1 MQYRKLGKWGV
12 KVSEVSLG
20 SWLTFGHATDEE
32 SAAQCIYRAYELG
45 INLFDTANVY
55 AAGRAE
61 EVMGKALKAFRRD
74 SYVLATKVY
83 FPMGDGPNDRGLSR
97 KHIFEQCH
105 ASLKR
110 LGTDYIDLYQCH
122 RYDVHT
128 PLEET
133 VRAMGDLIRQ
143 GKILY
148 WGVSEWSASQI
159 LDAIHLCRQM
169 NIDPPVSNQPHYN
182 MLGREIE
189 KEVLPMCERVGM
201 GNIVYSP
208 LAQGVLTGKYQPGS
222 PPPPDTRAA
231 DESSNMF
238 MRWLMSD
245 EVLTKVQK
253 LRPIAERNGLSMA
266 QLALAWCLR
275 QPMVSSVI
283 IGARK
288 VSQIEDNVKASGV
301 QLSPEDLRD
310 IDMALGFAQ
319 PEG

>member
-1 MQYRKLGKWGV
+1 
-12 KVSEVSLG
+12 
-20 SWLTFGHATDEE
+20 
-32 SAAQCIYRAYELG
+32 
-45 INLFDTANVY
+45 
-55 AAGRAE
+55 
-61 EVMGKALKAFRRD
+61 
-74 SYVLATKVY
+74 
-83 FPMGDGPNDRGLSR
+83 
-97 KHIFEQCH
+97 
-105 ASLKR
+105 
-110 LGTDYIDLYQCH
+110 
-122 RYDVHT
+122 
-128 PLEET
+128 
-133 VRAMGDLIRQ
+133 
-143 GKILY
+143 
-148 WGVSEWSASQI
+148 
-159 LDAIHLCRQM
+159 
-169 NIDPPVSNQPHYN
+169 

-288 VSQIEDNVKASGV
+288 VSQIEDNVKASGI

-310 IDMALGFAQ
+310 IDIALGFAQ

>member
-1 MQYRKLGKWGV
+1 MQYRQLGKWGL

-20 SWLTFGHATDEE
+20 SWLTFGHAADERTTE
-32 SAAQCIYRAYELG
+32 ACIHRAYELG

-55 AAGRAE
+55 AGGRSE
-61 EVMGKALKAFRRD
+61 EVVGKALKAFRRD

-83 FPMGDGPNDRGLSR
+83 FPMGSGPNDRGLSR

-105 ASLKR
+105 ASLRR

-122 RYDVHT
+122 RYDPNT

-148 WGVSEWSASQI
+148 WGVSEWSAAQI
-159 LDAIHLCRQM
+159 LDAIYLCQQLHV
-169 NIDPPVSNQPHYN
+169 DPPVSNQPHYH

-189 KEVLPMCERVGM
+189 KEVLPMCARVGM
-201 GNIVYSP
+201 GNIVFSP
-208 LAQGVLTGKYQPGS
+208 LAQGVLTGKYLPGA
-222 PPPPDTRAA
+222 PPPPDSRAA
-231 DESSNMF
+231 DDTSNMF
-238 MRWLMSD
+238 IRRLLSD
-245 EVLTKVQK
+245 EVLTRVQQ
-253 LRPIAERNGLSMA
+253 LRPIAERNGLTMA

-288 VSQIEDNVKASGV
+288 VEQIEENVKASGI
-301 QLSPEDLRD
+301 QLSEQDLHD
-310 IDMALGFAQ
+310 IDVALGYATG
-319 PEG
+319 ES

>member
-32 SAAQCIYRAYELG
+32 TAAECIYRAYELG

-122 RYDVHT
+122 RYDRNT

-159 LDAIHLCRQM
+159 LDAVHLCQQM

-201 GNIVYSP
+201 GNIVFSP
-208 LAQGVLTGKYQPGS
+208 LAQGVLTGKYLPGS

-238 MRWLMSD
+238 MRWLMSE

-253 LRPIAERNGLSMA
+253 LRPIAERNGLTMA

-310 IDMALGFAQ
+310 IDIALGFAQ

>member
-32 SAAQCIYRAYELG
+32 TAAQCIHRAYELG

-61 EVMGKALKAFRRD
+61 EVMGKALKGFRRD

-122 RYDVHT
+122 RYDRNT

-133 VRAMGDLIRQ
+133 VRAIGDLIRQ

-159 LDAIHLCRQM
+159 LDAVHLCQQM

-201 GNIVYSP
+201 GNIVFSP
-208 LAQGVLTGKYQPGS
+208 LAQGVLTGKYLPGS

-253 LRPIAERNGLSMA
+253 LRPIAERNGLTMA

-310 IDMALGFAQ
+310 IDIALGFAQ

>member
-1 MQYRKLGKWGV
+1 MQYRNLGKWGV

-32 SAAQCIYRAYELG
+32 TAAQCIYRAYELG

-122 RYDVHT
+122 RYDRNT

-159 LDAIHLCRQM
+159 LDAVHLCQQM

-201 GNIVYSP
+201 GNIVFSP
-208 LAQGVLTGKYQPGS
+208 LAQGVLTGKYLPGS

-238 MRWLMSD
+238 MRWLMSE

-253 LRPIAERNGLSMA
+253 LRPIAERNGLTMA

-310 IDMALGFAQ
+310 IDIALGFAQ

>member
-32 SAAQCIYRAYELG
+32 TAAQCIYRAYELG

-55 AAGRAE
+55 AGGRTE
-61 EVMGKALKAFRRD
+61 EVMGRALKAFPRD

-83 FPMGDGPNDRGLSR
+83 FPMGNRPNDRGLSR

-105 ASLKR
+105 ASLRR

-122 RYDVHT
+122 RYDRET

-159 LDAIHLCRQM
+159 LDAVHLCQQM

-189 KEVLPMCERVGM
+189 REVLPMCERVGM
-201 GNIVYSP
+201 GNIVFSP

-238 MRWLMSD
+238 MRRLMSD

-253 LRPIAERNGLSMA
+253 LRPIAERNGLTMA

-310 IDMALGFAQ
+310 IDIALGFAQ
-319 PEG
+319 AEG

>member
-1 MQYRKLGKWGV
+1 MQYRNLGKWGV

-32 SAAQCIYRAYELG
+32 TAAQCIHRAYELG

-55 AAGRAE
+55 ARGRAE

-74 SYVLATKVY
+74 SYVLATKVWG
-83 FPMGDGPNDRGLSR
+83 PMGEGPNDRGLSR

-122 RYDVHT
+122 RYDANT

-133 VRAMGDLIRQ
+133 IRAMGDLIRQ

-159 LDAIHLCRQM
+159 LDAVHLCQQM

-288 VSQIEDNVKASGV
+288 VSQIEDNVKASGI

-310 IDMALGFAQ
+310 IDIALGFAQ

>member
-1 MQYRKLGKWGV
+1 MQYRNLGKWGV

-32 SAAQCIYRAYELG
+32 TARQCIYRAYELG
-45 INLFDTANVY
+45 INLFDTANIY
-55 AAGRAE
+55 ARGKAE
-61 EVMGKALKAFRRD
+61 EVMGKALKAFLRD
-74 SYVLATKVY
+74 SYVLATKVWGA
-83 FPMGDGPNDRGLSR
+83 MGDGPNDRGLSR

-122 RYDVHT
+122 RYDDHT

-159 LDAIHLCRQM
+159 LDAVHLCQHM
-169 NIDPPVSNQPHYN
+169 NIDPPISNQPYYN
-182 MLGREIE
+182 LLGRDLE

-222 PPPPDTRAA
+222 PPPADSRAA
-231 DESSNMF
+231 DASTNMF

-245 EVLTKVQK
+245 EVLTKVQR
-253 LRPIAERNGLSMA
+253 LRPIAERNGLSMS

-288 VSQIEDNVKASGV
+288 VSQIEENVKASGV
-301 QLSPEDLRD
+301 QLSPEDLREID
-310 IDMALGFAQ
+310 IALGFAQ
-319 PEG
+319 AEG